1 MRNVPNILSVIRIL
15 LSPVFLI
22 MFMSGDVFLQRVS
35 LVVFFAA
42 VLTDWY
48 DGWHARKYDS
58 ITNFGIFIDPLADKV
73 LTSFA
78 FYLFYLLGFMPLWML
93 IIIALRDIVVT
104 LLPSYDEYKLITLKT
119 FFIAKVK
126 TFVQM
131 SYIFLILFLLISMT
145 TDINV
150 NLKED
155 IRYFI
160 FESNSNYYLMLLVT
174 ILTLYTGLDYI
185 IKAQFIKRNETD

>member
-22 MFMSGDVFLQRVS
+22 MFLSSDVTLQRLS

-48 DGWHARKYDS
+48 DGWHARKYES

-104 LLPSYDEYKLITLKT
+104 LIRSYDEYKGITLKT
-119 FFIAKVK
+119 SLIAKAK
-126 TFVQM
+126 TFFQM
-131 SYIFLILFLLISMT
+131 SYIFLILFL
-145 TDINV
+145 
-150 NLKED
+150 
-155 IRYFI
+155 
-160 FESNSNYYLMLLVT
+160 
-174 ILTLYTGLDYI
+174 
-185 IKAQFIKRNETD
+185 

>member
-22 MFMSGDVFLQRVS
+22 MFLSSDVTLQRLS

-104 LLPSYDEYKLITLKT
+104 LIRSYDEYKGITLKT
-119 FFIAKVK
+119 SFIAKAK

-185 IKAQFIKRNETD
+185 IKAQIIKRNETD